1 MNGDLNEPAYRG
13 GTTPMNQSHPPR
25 IRVLVVDDSALVR
38 KAITDA
44 LALDPEIEVVGSACD
59 PYVAREKILK
69 LDPDVLTLDIEMPR
83 MDGLTFLRILMEHHP
98 LPVVVVSSLAQAGS
112 QTALDAIDAGAVDV
126 LAKPDGTMSIGGLGA
141 RLAYHVKAAAASTRF
156 ARRPRPVTRS
166 SELPLESAADRRL
179 PHGLDGIPDPARP
192 VAAALPPVGVVDPRQ
207 LVVLGCSTGGVEAL
221 RTILPRLPADLPPVA
236 VVQHISAYFSRVVAQ
251 RLDAMCGYEVR
262 EAEEGMELRRGL
274 CVIAPGDRHLAVV
287 WQGGGF
293 RARLLAT
300 PPVHHCR
307 PAVDVLFRSAAEAAG
322 SRVVAALLTG
332 MGSDG
337 AMGMQAILRAGGRTI
352 AQDEATSVVFG
363 MPRAAIELNAA
374 EQVVPLPRIAEAIVS
389 AVAAQAG

>member
-1 MNGDLNEPAYRG
+1 
-13 GTTPMNQSHPPR
+13 MNQSHPSR

-83 MDGLTFLRILMEHHP
+83 MNGLTFLRILMEHHP

-112 QTALDAIDAGAVDV
+112 QAALDALDAGAVDV

-141 RLAYHVKAAAASTRF
+141 RLAYHVKAAAACTRF
-156 ARRPRPVTRS
+156 DRRPRAVTRS
-166 SELPLESAADRRL
+166 PELPLETAADR
-179 PHGLDGIPDPARP
+179 PPARA
-192 VAAALPPVGVVDPRQ
+192 VAPAAEAGRSTAAPLPAVGTVDPRQ
-207 LVVLGCSTGGVEAL
+207 LVVLGASTGGVEAL

-251 RLDAMCGYEVR
+251 RLDTLCGYEVR

-274 CVIAPGDRHLAVV
+274 CVIAPGDRHLVV
-287 WQGGGF
+287 VRQGGGY
-293 RARLLAT
+293 RARLLET

-322 SRVVAALLTG
+322 PRVVAALLTG

-337 AMGMQAILRAGGRTI
+337 AMGMQAILRAGGVTI

-363 MPRAAIELNAA
+363 MPRAAIEMHAV
-374 EQVVPLPRIAEAIVS
+374 EQVLPLPRIAEAIVQ
-389 AVAAQAG
+389 AVANRAMLPG

>member
-1 MNGDLNEPAYRG
+1 
-13 GTTPMNQSHPPR
+13 MNQSHPSR

-141 RLAYHVKAAAASTRF
+141 RLAYHVKAAAAATRF
-156 ARRPRPVTRS
+156 GRRQRPATRT
-166 SELPLESAADRRL
+166 SELPLESVDSAPSR
-179 PHGLDGIPDPARP
+179 
-192 VAAALPPVGVVDPRQ
+192 AAAPPVTVPLPPVGPVDSRQ
-207 LVVLGCSTGGVEAL
+207 LVVLGASTGGVEAL

-251 RLDAMCGYEVR
+251 RLDTLCGYEVR
-262 EAEEGMELRRGL
+262 EAEDGMELRRGL

-287 WQGGGF
+287 REGGGY
-293 RARLLAT
+293 RARLLET

-322 SRVVAALLTG
+322 PWVVAALLTG

-337 AMGMQAILRAGGRTI
+337 AVGMQAIRRAGGRTI

-363 MPRAAIELNAA
+363 MPRAAIEMGMA
-374 EQVVPLPRIAEAIVS
+374 EQIVPLQGIAEAIVK
-389 AVAAQAG
+389 AVATQAR

>member
-1 MNGDLNEPAYRG
+1 
-13 GTTPMNQSHPPR
+13 MNQPSTPR

-98 LPVVVVSSLAQAGS
+98 LPVVIVSSLAQAGS
-112 QTALDAIDAGAVDV
+112 QAALDAIDAGAVDV

-141 RLAYHVKAAAASTRF
+141 RLAYHVKAAAAS
-156 ARRPRPVTRS
+156 ARSSRQRQPVTRTA
-166 SELPLESAADRRL
+166 ELPLEAAPER
-179 PHGLDGIPDPARP
+179 GLARGAEPTATPAQHASVVP
-192 VAAALPPVGVVDPRQ
+192 LPPVGVIDPRQ
-207 LVVLGCSTGGVEAL
+207 LVVLGSSTGGVEAL

-251 RLDAMCGYEVR
+251 RLDSMCGYEVH
-262 EAEEGMELRRGL
+262 EAEEGMELRRGR

-287 WQGGGF
+287 WQGGAY
-293 RARLLAT
+293 RARLLET

-322 SRVVAALLTG
+322 PRVVAALLTG

-337 AMGMQAILRAGGRTI
+337 AIGMQAIRRAGGRTI

-374 EQVVPLPRIAEAIVS
+374 EQIVPLPRIAEAIVTC
-389 AVAAQAG
+389 VAAQAILPG